1 MLTDNEILESAQQ
14 TLKIEAESLKD
25 LIPLL
30 NSDFAN
36 ATKAVFECK
45 GRLIVSGIGK
55 SANVA
60 HKIVATLNSTGT
72 PAVFMHAADA
82 IHGDLGIV
90 LKDDI
95 VMILSNSGNS
105 PEIKALLPFIK
116 SRGNKVIAI
125 VGNLKSDL
133 GQKSDWVF
141 NSSVKKEACSNN
153 LAPTS
158 STTAQMALGDALA
171 VALINMRGFTS
182 IDFAKSHPG
191 GALGKKFYLKID
203 EIVAKNERPQVKLSS
218 TINEVIYEMSS
229 KRLGATAVVKE
240 EKVIGIIT
248 DGDIRR
254 MIEKTKDLTN
264 VKAQD
269 IMGNNPLSLPLGALA
284 SEAMRIVKEKN
295 IMHLVIVDEQN
306 KYVGIIHLHDLINEG
321 ISEE

>member
-1 MLTDNEILESAQQ
+1 LLTDNEILESAQQ

>member
-182 IDFAKSHPG
+182 VDFAKSHPG

-240 EKVIGIIT
+240 DKVIGIIT